1 MSTRT
6 PTRIAITGAAGFLGR
21 GMVTVLGAHY
31 PLRLFDVKAVEGPHE
46 SIVGDV
52 AKLED
57 AMALCAGCSDLVI
70 GHMAPQ
76 GSPNYDTPVV
86 PFDVNVK
93 GTANLFHAAWKHGIK
108 RVALVSSGGSVHRHQ
123 LAGTFMTADLPF
135 APTNMYT
142 LTKALQEFV
151 ARYYFDVHGIEVAVI
166 RPYLICDEDS
176 LGDKYGKVR
185 PTVNYQFCDPRDI
198 AEVARLAFEVPKL
211 GYDIFY
217 PLGHPDAVT
226 KVDVKHLRDTLG
238 WKPKH
243 TFEKYPRDGEV
254 PGT

>member
-1 MSTRT
+1 MNAPK
-6 PTRIAITGAAGFLGR
+6 PTRVAITGAAGFLGQ
-21 GMVTVLGAHY
+21 GIVKVLGAHY
-31 PLRLFDVKAVEGPHE
+31 PLRLFDVRKFEGPHE

-52 AKLED
+52 SKLDD
-57 AMALCAGCSDLVI
+57 AMSLCAGCSHLVI

-76 GSPNYDTPVV
+76 GSPNYDTPTV

-93 GTANLFHAAWKHGIK
+93 GTANLFHAAVAHGIK
-108 RVALVSSGGSVHRHQ
+108 RVALISSGGSVHRHQ
-123 LAGTFMTADLPF
+123 LNNAFMTADLPL

-142 LTKALQEFV
+142 MTKALQEDI
-151 ARYYFDVHGIEVAVI
+151 ARYYHGMNGVEVCVI
-166 RPYLICDEDS
+166 RPYLICDEDT
-176 LGDKYGKVR
+176 LGDKYGKHR

-217 PLGHPDAVT
+217 PLGHPDAE
-226 KVDVKHLRDTLG
+226 KHVDVKHLRDTLG